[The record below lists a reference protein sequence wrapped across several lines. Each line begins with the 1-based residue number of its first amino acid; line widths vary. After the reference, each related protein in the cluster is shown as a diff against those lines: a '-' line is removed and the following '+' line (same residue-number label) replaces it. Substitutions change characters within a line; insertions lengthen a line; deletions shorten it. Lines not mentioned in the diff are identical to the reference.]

1 VGNILAFKVYT
12 ETEETEPLPLN
23 LSDTEIL
30 DWMTEYCDQ
39 AVYNRPTAQYRGGFT
54 LYCDEIKTTGE
65 TLREAVNKAA
75 AKFAAE
81 NADY

>member
-1 VGNILAFKVYT
+1 VGNVLAFRVNT
-12 ETEETEPLPLN
+12 ETEALPLN